1 MRSCK
6 KENLRTSPITYCLSD
21 YYKQW
26 KLLFKSMRYCK
37 EKKLRTS
44 LITNCLSS
52 FLKKGTK
59 TLKNVNLGYSS
70 FNFNHPLE
78 FSVKSYKNLQNTPHF
93 L

>member
-44 LITNCLSS
+44 LITHCLSLLS
-52 FLKKGTK
+52 KKGT
-59 TLKNVNLGYSS
+59 
-70 FNFNHPLE
+70 
-78 FSVKSYKNLQNTPHF
+78 
-93 L
+93 